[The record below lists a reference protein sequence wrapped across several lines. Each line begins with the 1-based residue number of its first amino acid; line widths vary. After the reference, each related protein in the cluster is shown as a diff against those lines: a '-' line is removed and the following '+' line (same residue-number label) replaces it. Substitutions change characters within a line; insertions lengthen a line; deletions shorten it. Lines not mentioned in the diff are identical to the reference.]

1 MSHSDAEVRQD
12 GEALSAGRWS
22 GSDSM
27 NVTETETGPLNGP
40 SRFKDSE
47 PRHLILAKHNQSD
60 FKRNLF
66 YFCPYGQ

>member
-1 MSHSDAEVRQD
+1 MQRYDRMEKLCLLAD
-12 GEALSAGRWS
+12 GAAVIA
-22 GSDSM
+22 DM